1 MYTPAVC
8 ETRKNYNR
16 NYNKGLLV
24 RANYVMPKLAIA
36 TSDGRQNVAVGL
48 PTCFGGFIICA
59 YTALRGMFN
68 KLDNGFPLSFLFYY
82 FPKITISETQ
92 ITSLL
97 SSYLSLIFMLI
108 AFTCNS
114 SVTATTL
121 PP

>member
-1 MYTPAVC
+1 MKTFFKKGIEILKQVYYNMYTPAVC

-24 RANYVMPKLAIA
+24 RAKYVMPKLAFA

-68 KLDNGFPLSFLFYY
+68 KSDNGFSVVLFIFVIFLRLQYR
-82 FPKITISETQ
+82 KCK
-92 ITSLL
+92 LRR
-97 SSYLSLIFMLI
+97 
-108 AFTCNS
+108 
-114 SVTATTL
+114 
-121 PP
+121 